1 MAPGDRVRAGQV
13 LIVLDGRDLAAHARS
28 ARAAALAADQGV
40 TAAASEQQAADAA
53 LALARATH
61 ERIAGLHAKRSAT
74 AQELDDATGA
84 LRAAEARAAG
94 AAARAQGRRVGRGQ
108 RARRQRGGRHDR
120 VVRAHH
126 GAVRRRGHRE
136 DGRARQHGGTRH
148 AADARWR
155 TRAASGSRSAWTNR
169 GSDRLHPAPSC
180 PSRSTRARVAR
191 RRTSA
196 ARWRKSA
203 APWTP
208 TRARFW
214 SRSRCP
220 RPPGCARG
228 CSAGRTSAAR
238 PRRALTVPA
247 GALVHRGQM
256 TSVFVVEK
264 GIARVRLVNVSGTEV
279 LAGLSEGDVVIVGGA
294 SRG

>member
-1 MAPGDRVRAGQV
+1 MA
-13 LIVLDGRDLAAHARS
+13 RDLAAHARS

-94 AAARAQGRRVGRGQ
+94 AAARAQAAVSGVESA
-108 RARRQRGGRHDR
+108 RAASEAAGTTESFAR
-120 VVRAHH
+120 HH

-136 DGRARQHGGTRH
+136 DGRAGQHGGARH
-148 AADARWR
+148 AADAPGGHARLPARRPRGRVADRTDR
-155 TRAASGSRSAWTNR
+155 TR
-169 GSDRLHPAPSC
+169 
-180 PSRSTRARVAR
+180 R
-191 RRTSA
+191 RRAGLARLGHGRRRRRRSA
-196 ARWRKSA
+196 ARWRRSA
-203 APWTP
+203 ARSTP
-208 TRARFW
+208 TRGRFW

-220 RPPGCARG
+220 TRRVCARG

-238 PRRALTVPA
+238 PRRALTVP
-247 GALVHRGQM
+247 GRR
-256 TSVFVVEK
+256 
-264 GIARVRLVNVSGTEV
+264 ARAPR
-279 LAGLSEGDVVIVGGA
+279 AGDVGLRRREGHRTRPARERERDRGA
-294 SRG
+294 GRPVRGRRGDRRRRLRR